1 MSEKIKV
8 LCVDDEPDILKGFAR
23 LFRNRSEY
31 ELQVANSGAEGL
43 KILEDVP
50 GIRIVIFDYRMPS
63 MMGGDFLNEVCNRWP
78 QISRIILSGYAD
90 PQFILESINKGLIY
104 SFLPKP
110 MSDDALMSS
119 ISAALKH
126 QALVLENSR
135 LSSALVTTNRE
146 LEELNHKLE
155 EQVAAR
161 TETLEIR
168 NRVLQ
173 IAQGVLDVLPV
184 VVFGIDPDDMI
195 VSCNEYARDFFPGG
209 MLGPFGMDRRDVLG
223 DELNAMV
230 DALGEQSLIVRDIVH
245 RGKKFRCEVRK
256 LHETLT
262 RGIVISMIPRD

>member
-1 MSEKIKV
+1 MSEKIKI
-8 LCVDDEPDILKGFAR
+8 LCVDDEPNILKGFAR

-31 ELQVANSGAEGL
+31 ELHVANSGAEGL

-50 GIRIVIFDYRMPS
+50 GIRIVISDYRMPS
-63 MMGGDFLNEVCNRWP
+63 MTGGDFLNEVCTRWP
-78 QISRIILSGYAD
+78 QTSRIILSGYAD
-90 PQFILESINKGLIY
+90 PQYILEAINKGHIY

-110 MSDDALMSS
+110 MSDDALMST
-119 ISAALKH
+119 ISAALQH
-126 QALVLENSR
+126 QFLVQENSR
-135 LSSALVTTNRE
+135 LTSALKESNRE

-155 EQVAAR
+155 EQVSAR

-184 VVFGIDPDDMI
+184 VVFGIDPEDM
-195 VSCNEYARDFFPGG
+195 VVCCNEYARDFFPGG

-223 DELNAMV
+223 DELNALV
-230 DALGEQSLIVRDIVH
+230 DSLGDQTLVVRDIVH
-245 RGKKFRCEVRK
+245 RGKNFHCEVRK

-262 RGIVISMIPRD
+262 RGIVISMLPRD